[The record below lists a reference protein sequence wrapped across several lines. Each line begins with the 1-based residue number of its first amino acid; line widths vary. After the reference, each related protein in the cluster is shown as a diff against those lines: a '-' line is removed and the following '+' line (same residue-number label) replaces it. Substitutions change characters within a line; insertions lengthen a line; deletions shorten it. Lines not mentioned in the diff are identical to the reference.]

1 VTRLPRVISA
11 ATPDDAAGAAELANH
26 VYPDQLITTAGLRH
40 QLTSQP
46 PEARRATWKAETDGV
61 VVGWASAQLEVWA
74 SAPGHALSSV
84 MVHPEW
90 RGRGVGAALWERAA
104 LHLQTIGGTHVV
116 VQSSADDASR
126 RFCETRGFTLSSTS
140 EMLAL
145 DPSVLSSPPPAPAGV
160 ELRPCSAYHDD
171 LDTLYRVDYSSSQD
185 EPGDYDFSGLT
196 FEQWRTM
203 SVGHPDFDWEL
214 SLGALVDGSLAG
226 VSLFCADRARGR
238 AMNVGTGV
246 LREHRNRGLATLMKR
261 HGLARAAQAGIT
273 RVITQ
278 NDDTNAPMLAINRR
292 LGYEPFATR
301 HGWTLDR

>member
-1 VTRLPRVISA
+1 MARVISA
-11 ATPDDAAGAAELANH
+11 ATLDDATGAAELANQ
-26 VYPDQLITTAGLRH
+26 VYPDQLITVAGLRH
-40 QLTSQP
+40 QLSSQP

-74 SAPGHALSSV
+74 AAPGHARSGV
-84 MVHPEW
+84 MVHPDW
-90 RGRGVGAALWERAA
+90 RRRGIGTALWERAA
-104 LHLQTIGGTHVV
+104 VHLETIGGTHVV
-116 VQSSADDASR
+116 AQSLEDDASK
-126 RFCETRGFTLSSTS
+126 RFCEARGFTLSSTS

-145 DPSVLSSPPPAPAGV
+145 DPRVLPAPPPAPPGV

-214 SLGALVDGSLAG
+214 SLGALADGRLVG
-226 VSLFCADRARGR
+226 VSLFCTDRPRGR

-261 HGLARAAQAGIT
+261 HGLTCAAEAGIT

-301 HGWTLDR
+301 HGWTLDQ

>member
-1 VTRLPRVISA
+1 MISA
-11 ATPDDAAGAAELANH
+11 ATLDDAAGAAELANQ
-26 VYPDQLITTAGLRH
+26 VYPDQLITAAGLRH

-46 PEARRATWKAETDGV
+46 PEARRATWKAEVDGI

-74 SAPGHALSSV
+74 AAPGHARIGVL

-90 RGRGVGAALWERAA
+90 RGRGIGTALWEKAA
-104 LHLQTIGGTHVV
+104 AHLETIGGTHVV
-116 VQSSADDASR
+116 VQSSDDDASK
-126 RFCETRGFTLSSTS
+126 RFCEARGFTLSSTS

-145 DPSVLSSPPPAPAGV
+145 DPRVLPAPPPAPPGV

-171 LDTLYRVDYSSSQD
+171 LDTLYRVDYSASQD

-196 FEQWRTM
+196 FEQWRAM

-214 SLGALVDGSLAG
+214 SLGALLDGRLVG
-226 VSLFCADRARGR
+226 VSLFCTDRTRGR

-261 HGLARAAQAGIT
+261 HGLARAAKAGIT

-301 HGWTLDR
+301 HGWTLDE